1 MNFRHPLVLP
11 LGLFL
16 LGAPFR
22 GGQWVSLPW
31 VIVSALLVFDALAP
45 EWYRVPAWL
54 RRPWLGVAASAIYLV
69 NAISFDKWTF
79 GGVLWLV
86 ATGLFLFDSWKRRE
100 PHLLSDTLRVTA
112 ESSAASS
119 QSGTGSRRKVYVAL
133 GLFAAAW
140 LLSNVGDNPTAPRL
154 GVLWLIVTAIVLAQ
168 TVRPELAARFPAWL
182 RRPTLGA
189 VASAVYLLTTLALV
203 AFTPTG
209 LLWLAATIV
218 FIRDAAER
226 GELQPFDPRLLWRG
240 NARRAIFVGGA
251 LVAMSLTLTWD
262 NNYRTSGYDRSHTS
276 TSTHYDTTR
285 GVDVQVETTTHQWV
299 AGGSFGGNLSAHD
312 LGAGLPTWAL
322 LATALAL
329 SWNGSRRVWLPIVPL
344 ATAGL
349 LGAWSMK
356 QLIENR
362 LSATQFTG
370 SSVFTT
376 EAEGPWALLL
386 FLVPFTVGAVLVV
399 REALAGPAALPA
411 STQGES
417 TSVTG
422 A

>member
-1 MNFRHPLVLP
+1 MNIRHPLVLP

-31 VIVSALLVFDALAP
+31 VIVTALLVLDALAP
-45 EWYRVPAWL
+45 EWYRVPSWL
-54 RRPWLGVAASAIYLV
+54 RRPWLGVAASAIYFIS
-69 NAISFDKWTF
+69 AISFDTWTF
-79 GGVLWLV
+79 GAVLWLV

-100 PHLLSDTLRVTA
+100 PHLLSDTLRATA
-112 ESSAASS
+112 ESSVSAS
-119 QSGTGSRRKVYVAL
+119 QPGAGSNRKVYVAL
-133 GLFAAAW
+133 GLFLAAW
-140 LLSNVGDNPTAPRL
+140 LVSGWGDPPTAPRL
-154 GVLWLIVTAIVLAQ
+154 GLLWLLVTVIVIAQ
-168 TVRPELAARFPAWL
+168 TARPDLAARFPAWL

-189 VASAVYLLTTLALV
+189 VASAVYLLTALAL
-203 AFTPTG
+203 ASFTPTG

-226 GELQPFDPRLLWRG
+226 GELQPFDPRLMWRG
-240 NARRAIFVGGA
+240 KARRTLFVGGV
-251 LVAMSLTLTWD
+251 LVAMSLALTWD
-262 NNYRTSGYDRSHTS
+262 NNYQTSGYDRSHTS
-276 TSTHYDTTR
+276 TSTHYDTNR

-299 AGGSFGGNLSAHD
+299 SGGSFGGNLSAHD

-322 LATALAL
+322 LATVLAL

-349 LGAWSMK
+349 LFAWSMK

-362 LSATQFTG
+362 LSANQFTG
-370 SSVFTT
+370 STVFTT
-376 EAEGPWALLL
+376 EAEGPWALIL
-386 FLVPFTVGAVLVV
+386 FLVPFAVGAVLVV
-399 REALAGPAALPA
+399 REALSGPPALPSSA
-411 STQGES
+411 PEGSNP
-417 TSVTG
+417 VTG

>member
-16 LGAPFR
+16 LGIPFR

-31 VIVSALLVFDALAP
+31 VAVSALLVLDALAP
-45 EWYRVPAWL
+45 EWYRVPSWL

-69 NAISFDKWTF
+69 NAISFDTWTF

-100 PHLLSDTLRVTA
+100 PHLLSDTLRMSA
-112 ESSAASS
+112 ESSAGSS
-119 QSGTGSRRKVYVAL
+119 QAGAGSRRKVYVAL

-140 LLSNVGDNPTAPRL
+140 MLSNVGETPSAPRL

-168 TVRPELAARFPAWL
+168 TVRPGLAARLPAWL

-189 VASAVYLLTTLALV
+189 VASAVYLLTALAL
-203 AFTPTG
+203 ASFTPTG

-226 GELQPFDPRLLWRG
+226 GELQPFDPRLMWRG
-240 NARRAIFVGGA
+240 TARRILFVSGV

-262 NNYRTSGYDRSHTS
+262 NNYQTSGYTRSHTT
-276 TSTHYDTTR
+276 TSWHYSSSR
-285 GVDVQVETTTHQWV
+285 NADVEVETTTHEWV
-299 AGGSFGGNLSAHD
+299 PGSSFGGNLSAHD

-322 LATALAL
+322 LATVLAL
-329 SWNGSRRVWLPIVPL
+329 SWNGSRRVWVPIVPL

-349 LGAWSMK
+349 LFVWGMK
-356 QLIENR
+356 HLIENR
-362 LSATQFTG
+362 LSANQFTG
-370 SSVFTT
+370 SSVFTL
-376 EAEGPWALLL
+376 EAEGPWALIL
-386 FLVPFTVGAVLVV
+386 FLIPFMVGAVLVV
-399 REALAGPAALPA
+399 REALARPAALPP
-411 STQGES
+411 STEGGA